1 MAAGRIVLSTLM
13 PARDRNDRLV
23 AGAKLYVYTNRTTTP
38 VTIYTTSALTT
49 SQANPVVAN
58 SSGQFPDIWIEAGTS
73 AAPSL
78 YTVSITG
85 PNGESIANPSV
96 FDDYSPSLN
105 YASDVTAFARTLLD
119 DTSAAQMRTTLGADL
134 AANVNYTAGGTG
146 ASAVTVSA
154 VIGASFRSPLMYGA
168 IGDGTSHPLSER
180 YATLAAAQVVYPHAT
195 ALTQTIDWAAIQAC
209 SNAAA
214 AGDVVHLGNG
224 FDYYC
229 NDGLTFADGI
239 RLDFGSSKLFYNGAR
254 DRAAVTFGTG
264 GASDQ
269 PADLIGAWI
278 ESTAVDVSNDGYIG
292 LRVYNAQRCKIDVRT
307 ITGGFTRAVEF
318 RSRGQGVTGVRFE
331 ARFIGTCKY
340 ALTTTCDGSAFNYIN
355 GNTFIVND
363 WTNVAAVAGNTSG
376 WHARGIA
383 GTSTLE
389 GQNGNL
395 FHFHSIQP
403 GNGSVGEV
411 RNAALIDEIA
421 GNNII
426 QIDRYESGRGAI
438 ATISGPAGDGTTA
451 NLVISLNKFRVG
463 LLTSGGGAIL
473 GTITETGSARVNTIE
488 WLNEQAYQDEDK
500 VTDLVKKVKAY
511 SASSWTVTGGAHM
524 TVGDGLPRISQT
536 FGGIET
542 DLDYVRLIGA
552 DRSIGRFIDIEG
564 GETFM
569 VWATTPSDAKC
580 LLGVAPY
587 DASGTRLATTLPA
600 SPLIISDPET
610 SVYNRWTS
618 NMGGC
623 YQTGSGVSSWFFRT
637 ASSVKRLRYF
647 VQGGRVQAFG
657 IRRISPASTP
667 LSGFSGLETTDDAH
681 YVGATPTGGT
691 VGVYGRGDVALLDT
705 ASGAALDA
713 YQFTLG
719 GRYAPAW
726 AISTAYSLG
735 QLRANGSNV
744 YEVTTAGTSAG
755 SGGPTGTGTG
765 IVDNTV
771 VWRYVSPLAVATLV

>member
-1 MAAGRIVLSTLM
+1 MSASFRVEIGGQTVPIRFQTVSFAGIRAIVSADITQDINARAAKAANLSDL
-13 PARDRNDRLV
+13 A
-23 AGAKLYVYTNRTTTP
+23 
-38 VTIYTTSALTT
+38 
-49 SQANPVVAN
+49 
-58 SSGQFPDIWIEAGTS
+58 S
-73 AAPSL
+73 AA
-78 YTVSITG
+78 
-85 PNGESIANPSV
+85 A
-96 FDDYSPSLN
+96 
-105 YASDVTAFARTLLD
+105 ARTNI
-119 DTSAAQMRTTLGADL
+119 GADL
-134 AANVNYTAGGTG
+134 AANVNFTAAGTG

-154 VIGASFRSPLMYGA
+154 VIGASFRAPMMYGA

-180 YATLAAAQVVYPHAT
+180 YASLAAAQAVYPHAT

-209 SNAAA
+209 SNAATP
-214 AGDVVHLGNG
+214 GDMIHLGNG
-224 FDYYC
+224 YDYYC
-229 NDGLTFADGI
+229 NDSLTFADGI
-239 RLDFGSSKLFYNGAR
+239 GLDFGSSKIFYTGTR
-254 DRAAVTFGTG
+254 DRVAVTFGTG
-264 GASDQ
+264 GVSAQ
-269 PADLIGAWI
+269 TADLLAVWI

-292 LRVYNAQRCKIDVRT
+292 LRIYNAQRCKIDVRT
-307 ITGGFTRAVEF
+307 ITGGFTRSVEF
-318 RSRGQGVTGVRFE
+318 RSRGQGITGMRFE

-363 WTNVAAVAGNTSG
+363 WTNVATAAGNTSG

-389 GQNGNL
+389 NQNGNL

-411 RNAALIDEIA
+411 RNAALIEDIA

-426 QIDRYESGRGAI
+426 RIDRYESGRGAI
-438 ATISGPAGDGTTA
+438 ATISGPAGTGTTA
-451 NLVISLNKFRVG
+451 TPLVSLNKFRVG
-463 LLTSGGGAIL
+463 LLTSGGGDIL
-473 GTITETGSARVNTIE
+473 SKITETGSARINTIE

-511 SASSWTVTGGAHM
+511 SAANWTVTGGAHM
-524 TVGDGLPRISQT
+524 TTGDGLPRIAQS

-542 DLDYVRLIGA
+542 DRNYVRLSGT

-564 GETFM
+564 GETLM
-569 VWATTPSDAKC
+569 MWATTPPDAKC

-610 SVYNRWTS
+610 DVYNRWTS

-623 YQTGSGVSSWFFRT
+623 YQTGSGVSYWFFR
-637 ASSVKRLRYF
+637 ADPSVKRLRYF

-667 LSGFSGLETTDDAH
+667 LSGFSGLDATDDVH
-681 YVGATPTGGT
+681 YVGADPVGAT

-705 ASGAALDA
+705 ATGAALDA

-735 QLRANGSNV
+735 QLRANGGNV

-755 SGGPTGTGTG
+755 AGGPTGTGTG
-765 IVDNTV
+765 IADNTV